1 LPQSKK
7 VQFKDEKNPL
17 ASKVA
22 EGMHIES
29 IDTDEAYQVSPEKTN
44 AHLNYMHY
52 QAQKALDLADNI
64 MLNDEINQDG
74 EVVI

>member
-1 LPQSKK
+1 
-7 VQFKDEKNPL
+7 
-17 ASKVA
+17 
-22 EGMHIES
+22 MHIES
-29 IDTDEAYQVSPEKTN
+29 IDTDEADQISPDKQN

-64 MLNDEINQDG
+64 MLKDEGNQDG

>member
-29 IDTDEAYQVSPEKTN
+29 IDTDEAYQVSSEKTN

>member
-1 LPQSKK
+1 M
-7 VQFKDEKNPL
+7 
-17 ASKVA
+17 ASEVA

-29 IDTDEAYQVSPEKTN
+29 IDADEADQISPDKEN

-64 MLNDEINQDG
+64 MLKDEGN
-74 EVVI
+74 

>member
-1 LPQSKK
+1 MPQSKK

-17 ASKVA
+17 ASEVA

-29 IDTDEAYQVSPEKTN
+29 IDTDEADQISPDKEN

-64 MLNDEINQDG
+64 MLKDEDN
-74 EVVI
+74 